1 MATTNT
7 NTNIKA
13 LATSIN
19 NFVKTFLSS
28 DNVTVESWSSQ
39 SNQKQLRSVLSG
51 KEPKKQ
57 KQDKTEKP
65 KKSKSSYLYFCAN
78 ERSKIREQFPEMSS
92 VDVTVLLGKRWKELK
107 VDNTRSTE
115 LSKYEKLASSDNER
129 YKKEKQAV
137 SKKTIDKPKKA
148 KSAYLLF
155 CEQMRPV
162 VKVDHPNMKAK
173 EIIVE
178 LGRRWQLQKSQ

>member
-1 MATTNT
+1 MATTNP
-7 NTNIKA
+7 NIKA

-19 NFVKTFLSS
+19 NFVKKFLSN
-28 DNVTVESWSSQ
+28 DNLTVESWSSP

-51 KEPKKQ
+51 KELKKPKE
-57 KQDKTEKP
+57 DKSEKP
-65 KKSKSSYLYFCAN
+65 KKSKSSYLYFCA
-78 ERSKIREQFPEMSS
+78 EDRQKIKQEQPDLTS
-92 VDVTVLLGKRWKELK
+92 VNVTVLLGKRWKELK
-107 VDNTRSTE
+107 EDKTRVVE
-115 LSKYEKLASSDNER
+115 LLKYEKMASSDNER
-129 YKKEKQAV
+129 YVNEKQSV
-137 SKKTIDKPKKA
+137 KKKTTDKPKKA

-178 LGRRWQLQKSQ
+178 LGRRWQLQKAQ